1 MLVTKIYIF
10 SLVLLTIA
18 EHHFLE
24 NMPGMVSFQTERLD
38 QFNDI
43 FGLKTDDEFQGRY
56 WPMTYLPCS
65 GTKMYHSL

>member
-1 MLVTKIYIF
+1 
-10 SLVLLTIA
+10 
-18 EHHFLE
+18 
-24 NMPGMVSFQTERLD
+24 MPGMVSFQTERLD

-65 GTKMYHSL
+65 GTKIIHYNPVCRQGSSFINIHE